1 MSSNITLPT
10 TSVQITSQ
18 NIPLLASQSHES
30 IFPTPVSATVELIHS
45 VSVYLFHKVTN
56 SRCQRLIR
64 KANSCKI
71 AKSQHSCAELLWETS
86 QLKEESLLLTESM
99 PRQWKDVFC
108 SPHWPTDRGFCP
120 PATLRTSNALFKICY
135 FLIIICSWN
144 LRCEEQSTEK
154 SSRKQCLSSRVI

>member
-86 QLKEESLLLTESM
+86 QLK
-99 PRQWKDVFC
+99 KKAFC
-108 SPHWPTDRGFCP
+108 LQNQCQGNGKTCSAVHTDQ
-120 PATLRTSNALFKICY
+120 RTVAFAH
-135 FLIIICSWN
+135 
-144 LRCEEQSTEK
+144 Q
-154 SSRKQCLSSRVI
+154 QH